1 MKTLVLSLATMICF
15 TTVSAN
21 AQAVYVNE
29 NVNHTAVQSGAQ
41 QSAIYSHIQQ
51 GMRVPAGMKSEVSSE
66 RVRVVFTIDENGKAH
81 VVDVN
86 TRRPDLKPSV
96 IAQFESIDFSDS
108 KDTNGQE
115 FSIWLN
121 FSVL

>member
-1 MKTLVLSLATMICF
+1 MKTLILSLATLVCF
-15 TTVSAN
+15 TTVTAN

-29 NVNHTAVQSGAQ
+29 NYNTVKSGAQ
-41 QSAIYSHIQQ
+41 QSAIFSRIQQ
-51 GMRVPAGMKSEVSSE
+51 SMHVPAGMKSEVSSE
-66 RVRVVFTIDENGKAH
+66 RVRVVFTIDADGKAH

-121 FSVL
+121 FNVM